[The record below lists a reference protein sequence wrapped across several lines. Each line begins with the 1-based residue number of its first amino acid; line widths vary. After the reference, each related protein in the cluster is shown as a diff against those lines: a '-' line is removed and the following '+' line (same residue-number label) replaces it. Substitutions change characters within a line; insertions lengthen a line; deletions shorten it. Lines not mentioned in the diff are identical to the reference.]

1 VSAVRT
7 GLDQLPG
14 SALAKRLEGK
24 KVGLLAHPA
33 SVNRE
38 LVHALDVLRA
48 MGVTPT
54 ILFGP
59 EHGYAAT
66 AQDMDGVDGG
76 ELDGVRIVSLYGS
89 SAADLQPQQS
99 DLKELDVVVVDLQ
112 DVGARYYT
120 YVWTAAFML
129 RGAARAGVEVIA
141 LDRPNPLGGEV
152 VEGRP
157 QRAGYRSFVGLYD
170 VAVRHG
176 MTLGEILTMVRELE
190 ELPPESLT
198 ILPMEGWE
206 RSMLFDETGLPWVL
220 PSPNMPTLDTAIVYP
235 GGCVLEGTTL
245 SEGRG
250 TTRPFE
256 LFGAPHVDG
265 RAIAEIGVTGATLR
279 PLSFEPTVRKHAGQV
294 CGGVQVHVTDRATF
308 RSYPTYLR
316 LVAAMLQQ
324 APEDVFPW
332 RTDEY
337 EYETNRPAIDLLT
350 GGPEYRQ
357 RVNAKESLEGYLN
370 EDAEGARRFLDTRR
384 SWLLY

>member
-1 VSAVRT
+1 
-7 GLDQLPG
+7 
-14 SALAKRLEGK
+14 
-24 KVGLLAHPA
+24 
-33 SVNRE
+33 
-38 LVHALDVLRA
+38 
-48 MGVTPT
+48 
-54 ILFGP
+54 
-59 EHGYAAT
+59 
-66 AQDMDGVDGG
+66 
-76 ELDGVRIVSLYGS
+76 
-89 SAADLQPQQS
+89 
-99 DLKELDVVVVDLQ
+99 
-112 DVGARYYT
+112 
-120 YVWTAAFML
+120 ML
-129 RGAARAGVEVIA
+129 RGAVRAGVEVIA

-190 ELPPESLT
+190 ELPAESLT

-206 RSMLFDETGLPWVL
+206 RSMYFDETGLPWVL

-245 SEGRG
+245 SEARG

-256 LFGAPHVDG
+256 LLGAPHVDG
-265 RAIAEIGVTGATLR
+265 RAIAELDVSGAILR
-279 PLSFEPTVRKHAGQV
+279 PLSFEPTVRKHAGQI
-294 CGGVQVHVTDRATF
+294 CGGVQVHVTDRSTF

-316 LVAAMLQQ
+316 LIAAMLQQ
-324 APEDVFPW
+324 APGDVFPW

-357 RVNAKESLEGYLN
+357 RVNAKESLDDYLSA
-370 EDAEGARRFLDTRR
+370 DAEGADRFLDIRR